1 MSDIQFR
8 DGIMIDKRTGILKT
22 FDLDKKSE
30 YYAVVVKCGHVGTG
44 KFVPILFPV
53 SATSKEMAIELAKR
67 MSRVKKENKSVILG
81 VKQIDNITALIL
93 GHINDCDP
101 YMYCSYSNPL
111 KATLRNRIVTSSGKV
126 AWTPDE
132 LHNEN
137 KVSPQ
142 DVRTADE
149 YPERFVLQRYFAP
162 VKYGEELRYPKKV
175 NMTQLIDDYI
185 YQNTIELGIKKGKI
199 TTLSYYYQ
207 MYGKDNELGVSF
219 DGKNINYTDQNGV
232 EQKLEVPENIL
243 KHITKTHEAQI
254 DEEKTTKEDV
264 VPVELESARDKFNKR
279 FQKYQNMLNQNIKE

>member
-22 FDLDKKSE
+22 FDLDKNPE
-30 YYAVVVKCGHVGTG
+30 YYAVVVKCGHVGIG
-44 KFVPILFPV
+44 RFIPILFPV

-81 VKQIDNITALIL
+81 IKQIDNITALTL

-101 YMYCSYSNPL
+101 YLYCSYSNPL
-111 KATLRNRIVTSSGKV
+111 KATLRNRTITSQGTV

-137 KVSPQ
+137 KIDPQ
-142 DVRTADE
+142 DVRTADM

-162 VKYGEELRYPKKV
+162 VKYGRELRYPKKA
-175 NMTQLIDDYI
+175 NMSQLIDDYI
-185 YQNTIELGIKKGKI
+185 YQNTIELGIKKGKV
-199 TTLSYYYQ
+199 TTLCYYYQ
-207 MYGKDNELGVSF
+207 IYGKNNNLGISF
-219 DGKNINYTDQNGV
+219 DGKNIVYHDLDDV
-232 EQKLEVPENIL
+232 EQILEVPENIL
-243 KHITKTHEAQI
+243 KHLINMP
-254 DEEKTTKEDV
+254 EEPTVKKEEF
-264 VPVELESARDKFNKR
+264 VPVELESAKDKFNKR